1 MKKFLVAGIGVL
13 FILSILLFTSYSNN
27 LVSAGNE
34 ITEFEYEYYYNEDNN
49 IGDAEVKKNQNPVIK
64 TEDGKKDNRKDE
76 KQNDVKYGSQEIT
89 QESVNDNGKEKK
101 QDDEQDSKQGGI
113 KENDKDKEQ
122 EKGRDDNKKIAK
134 SDNKKN
140 KKKDNSIG
148 LDIEPDSISVFVNK
162 EYALPES
169 YIPEN
174 LVVPNIKFYG
184 GGNNDKNKLRQEAA
198 EALEKMFCEALD
210 DDIVLYGVSGYRSY
224 ARQKEIYDKNV
235 RMRGSQ
241 ATNKVSAAPGHSE
254 HQTGLAMD
262 ISSKSIGGALTER
275 FGETPEGKWVAENSY
290 QYGFIIRYPKN
301 GEQITGYSYEPWHLR
316 YVGTEIS
323 EYIHNEN
330 ITLEEYYGYT
340 LDEYYL
346 DNIISDSGTN
356 E

>member
-1 MKKFLVAGIGVL
+1 MKKILVAGIGVL
-13 FILSILLFTSYSNN
+13 FILCILIFTSYSNN
-27 LVSAGNE
+27 PVIAGNE
-34 ITEFEYEYYYNEDNN
+34 ITEFEYEYYYNNDNN
-49 IGDAEVKKNQNPVIK
+49 KGDAEMKTNQNPVK
-64 TEDGKKDNRKDE
+64 KHEDIKKDNRKNNIQD
-76 KQNDVKYGSQEIT
+76 DVQYDGKDIT
-89 QESVNDNGKEKK
+89 KESVNDNRQHKK
-101 QDDEQDSKQGGI
+101 RDDEKDLKHDGKKDKNAEQKNGSDDDKKVTGSNGKNDSK
-113 KENDKDKEQ
+113 
-122 EKGRDDNKKIAK
+122 R
-134 SDNKKN
+134 
-140 KKKDNSIG
+140 DNSIG

-169 YIPEN
+169 YVPEN
-174 LVVPNIKFYG
+174 LVIPDIKFYG
-184 GGNNDKNKLRQEAA
+184 GVNNDKNKLRQEAA
-198 EALEKMFCEALD
+198 EAIEKMFCEALD

-224 ARQKEIYDKNV
+224 ARQKEIYEKNV
-235 RMRGSQ
+235 RMRGIQ

-262 ISSKSIGGALTER
+262 ISSKSLGGALTEK
-275 FGETPEGKWVAENSY
+275 FGDTPEGKWVAANCY
-290 QYGFIIRYPKN
+290 QYGFIIRYPEN
-301 GEQITGYSYEPWHLR
+301 TEQITGYSYEPWHIR